1 MGSRVWVPFGFL
13 LVRWTLRP
21 VVLPESPVAL
31 PESPTAPLQC
41 PTAGPGSYR
50 TACPVDGGRCR
61 DGSDLDRPL
70 WTAVESRSRPSPTV
84 ASDAARF
91 SHLLLIHPQS
101 SSVTASK
108 RELFPSPFPG
118 EDGQSLRGTR
128 PSLLLA
134 PEVTSRSLPSLG
146 IQYSLA

>member
-1 MGSRVWVPFGFL
+1 MGSVVWVPFGFL

-31 PESPTAPLQC
+31 TGSPVVPLQC
-41 PTAGPGSYR
+41 PLAGPGNYR
-50 TACPVDGGRCR
+50 TGCPGDGGRCR

-70 WTAVESRSRPSPTV
+70 WTAVESRSRPSPVV
-84 ASDAARF
+84 ANDAGRS

-118 EDGQSLRGTR
+118 EDGQSLPGTR
-128 PSLLLA
+128 LSLLLA
-134 PEVTSRSLPSLG
+134 PVVTSRSLPSLG
-146 IQYSLA
+146 IQNSLA